1 MTTDQL
7 EKYGGSLI
15 QHGPA
20 NDRVY
25 LMKLDQADLPA
36 ILNHLDGLANRHN
49 YSKIFVK
56 VPASAEPQFLKAGY
70 TTEAKVPG
78 LYQARE
84 DGLFMARYPHPDRL
98 IDHAADQVTQVL
110 ATAMQKAGEKPDFS
124 LPTGAECRLAT
135 TQDLPQMAE
144 LYARVFASYPFPI
157 DQADYLRQ
165 TMAENIL
172 YGGVWTADKLLALAS
187 AEMDRDN
194 GNAEMTDF
202 ATDPEARGQG
212 LANALLQ
219 LLERKM
225 PDYGIQTC
233 YTIARATSF
242 GMNITFAKNGYH
254 FGGTLIKN
262 TQISGGLESM
272 NVWYKSV
279 AGH

>member
-172 YGGVWTADKLLALAS
+172 YGGVWT
-187 AEMDRDN
+187 
-194 GNAEMTDF
+194 
-202 ATDPEARGQG
+202 
-212 LANALLQ
+212 
-219 LLERKM
+219 
-225 PDYGIQTC
+225 
-233 YTIARATSF
+233 
-242 GMNITFAKNGYH
+242 
-254 FGGTLIKN
+254 
-262 TQISGGLESM
+262 
-272 NVWYKSV
+272 
-279 AGH
+279 